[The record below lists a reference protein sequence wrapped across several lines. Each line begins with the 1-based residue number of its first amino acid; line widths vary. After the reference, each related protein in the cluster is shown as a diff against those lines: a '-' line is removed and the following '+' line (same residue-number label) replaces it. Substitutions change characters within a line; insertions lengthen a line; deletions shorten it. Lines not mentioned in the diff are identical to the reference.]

1 MENQAIKIFVV
12 YHRDSPRIE
21 HEPFVPIQVGSGAPL
36 GMLRDNT
43 GDNISAKNPNYCE
56 LTAQY
61 WIWKNVKDADVVG
74 LCHYRRIPSFT
85 NDDSAE
91 FSDFSE
97 ETCQR
102 FGWTQERISDLM
114 RENDILL
121 PPCWAVFPVGEP
133 GNVMSPYD
141 FYARHHRENDMRV
154 ALDVIREKTPELAD
168 SAERVLLQGTEQCFG
183 CISVMRKS
191 LFDAYSEWLFTVLFE
206 VEKRITLP
214 KNREEAR
221 LFGFLAE
228 ALLNVWVDYAKRT
241 LGVRVFF
248 GSALPTMNY
257 EGADVRLE
265 TQICVPA
272 RERVE
277 NPLLSVVIPVYNV
290 AKYLHKC
297 LNTVC
302 NQCFEDLEII
312 CVNDGSTDR
321 SREILA
327 AFAERDKRIRII
339 DQKNRGLGAARNR
352 GIDEACGKYLAFVDS
367 DDWVDR
373 FIWQYSVRKA
383 ERLNLEMLLFEL
395 DDVLDES
402 GEIRWNPYNKLWCK
416 KECLRGAFTW
426 REWGRNPFETNC
438 YAPSRIVR
446 RDFLGE
452 RRFPEGVLY
461 EDAAL
466 HFDLLFSAKR
476 LGALAF
482 TAYFYRI
489 RKTSLMAVRDVRVLD
504 HLKVIDD
511 VARALSRNGI
521 FDETKDQFLAYANG
535 LLIKTYSF
543 LPTRKCFDA
552 LRKWRRLRADWGWR
566 NDPASRALLAGKQKK
581 FERICFGH
589 TEKKHSAEKIFSLI
603 PEGRFRETLVR
614 LVAMFILNRAARKR
628 FRARHLNLDPRYR
641 KK

>member
-1 MENQAIKIFVV
+1 MTSDRIKIFVV

-21 HEPFVPIQVGSGAPL
+21 RAPFVPIQVGNGAPL
-36 GMLRDNT
+36 GMLRDDT
-43 GDNISAKNPNYCE
+43 GDNIAAKNPNYCE

-85 NDDSAE
+85 SDDCAE

-102 FGWTQERISDLM
+102 FGWTRERISELM
-114 RENDILL
+114 REHDVLL
-121 PPCWAVFPVGEP
+121 PCLWDTHPVGEP
-133 GNVMSPYD
+133 GNIMSIYD
-141 FYARHHRENDMRV
+141 YYAQSYRQGD
-154 ALDVIREKTPELAD
+154 LDTLLAIICEKTPEVAQYIPQIYKTV
-168 SAERVLLQGTEQCFG
+168 RKTVWRN
-183 CISVMRKS
+183 ISIMRKP
-191 LFDAYSEWLFTVLFE
+191 LYDAYCEWLFPILFE
-206 VEKRITLP
+206 LERRITLP
-214 KNREEAR
+214 KNKEEAR
-221 LFGFLAE
+221 LFGFLGENLMNLWIA
-228 ALLNVWVDYAKRT
+228 YAKDKLAARIWY
-241 LGVRVFF
+241 
-248 GSALPTMNY
+248 AKQLPLMNY
-257 EGADVRLE
+257 EDADARLE
-265 TQICVPA
+265 TQVCVPA
-272 RERVE
+272 RERVKT
-277 NPLLSVVIPVYNV
+277 PMLSVVIPVYNV
-290 AKYLHKC
+290 EKYLRKC

-312 CVNDGSTDR
+312 CVNDGSTDG

-327 AFAERDKRIRII
+327 AFADRDKRIRII
-339 DQKNRGLGAARNR
+339 DQENSGLGAARNR
-352 GIDEACGKYLAFVDS
+352 GIDAARGKYLAFVDS

>member
-1 MENQAIKIFVV
+1 MISDRIKIFVV
-12 YHRDSPRIE
+12 YHRNSPRIE
-21 HEPFVPIQVGSGAPL
+21 RAPFVPIQVGNGAPL
-36 GMLRDNT
+36 GMLRDDT
-43 GDNISAKNPNYCE
+43 GDNIAAKNPNYCE

-85 NDDSAE
+85 SDDCAE

-97 ETCQR
+97 ETCRR
-102 FGWTQERISDLM
+102 FGWTQERISELM

-154 ALDVIREKTPELAD
+154 AFDVIREKTPELAD

-257 EGADVRLE
+257 EGVDVRLE

-312 CVNDGSTDR
+312 CVNDGSTDH

-373 FIWQYSVRKA
+373 FIWQYSIRKA

-395 DDVLDES
+395 DSVSDET
-402 GEIRWNPYNKLWCK
+402 GKTLWDPFNKLWIQE
-416 KECLRGAFTW
+416 ECLRKAFFW
-426 REWGRNPFETNC
+426 REWARNPFETNC
-438 YAPSRIVR
+438 YAPSRIIR
-446 RDFLGE
+446 RDFFGQ
-452 RRFPEGVLY
+452 RRFPEGMLY

-466 HFDLLFSAKR
+466 HFDLLFSARR

-482 TAYFYRI
+482 TAYFYRV
-489 RKTSLMAVRDVRVLD
+489 RKTSLMGVRDLRVLD
-504 HLKVIDD
+504 HLKVIDGVAD
-511 VARALSRNGI
+511 VLKRNNI
-521 FDETKDQFLAYANG
+521 FEELEKRFVAYATV
-535 LLIKTYSF
+535 LIRKTYAMCPS
-543 LPTRKCFDA
+543 KECFEAICRWRLSHSDW
-552 LRKWRRLRADWGWR
+552 KWE
-566 NDPASRALLAGKQKK
+566 NNPEQRALLNGSQKK
-581 FERICFGH
+581 YASFCFRSVR
-589 TEKKHSAEKIFSLI
+589 HSRPAEKIFEI
-603 PEGRFRETLVR
+603 FPEGRLKTTLVR
-614 LVAMFILNRAARKR
+614 LAAMFILNRAARKR
-628 FRARHLNLDPRYR
+628 FRARHLNLDPRF

>member
-1 MENQAIKIFVV
+1 MISDRIKIFVV
-12 YHRDSPRIE
+12 YHRNSPRIE
-21 HEPFVPIQVGSGAPL
+21 REPFVPIQVGNGAPL
-36 GMLRDNT
+36 GMLRDDT
-43 GDNISAKNPNYCE
+43 GDNIAAKNPNYCE

-85 NDDSAE
+85 SDDCAE

-97 ETCQR
+97 ETCRR
-102 FGWTQERISDLM
+102 FGWTQERISNLM

-141 FYARHHRENDMRV
+141 FYARHHRESDMRV

-191 LFDAYSEWLFTVLFE
+191 LFDAYSEWLFNVLFE

-228 ALLNVWVDYAKRT
+228 ALLNVWVDYAKRA

-277 NPLLSVVIPVYNV
+277 NPLLSVIIPVYNV
-290 AKYLHKC
+290 ENYLHKC

-302 NQCFEDLEII
+302 NQCVEDLEII
-312 CVNDGSTDR
+312 CVNDGSLDR
-321 SREILA
+321 SREILMK
-327 AFAERDKRIRII
+327 FAERDKRIRVI
-339 DQKNRGLGAARNR
+339 DQENAGQGSARNR
-352 GIDEACGKYLAFVDS
+352 GLDEARGKYFAFVDS

-373 FIWQYSVRKA
+373 FIWFFSIKKA
-383 ERLNLEMLLFEL
+383 EREACDLVLWEVEDVDDKTRLPIWDSYDKL
-395 DDVLDES
+395 DLPS
-402 GEIRWNPYNKLWCK
+402 SFFRKN
-416 KECLRGAFTW
+416 FSW
-426 REWGRNPFETNC
+426 RELKQSPFDTCVYPVNRL
-438 YAPSRIVR
+438 YR
-446 RDFLGE
+446 REAFGKI
-452 RRFPEGVLY
+452 RFPEHMLY
-461 EDAAL
+461 EDAVFHIAV
-466 HFDLLFSAKR
+466 LLKAQR
-476 LGALAF
+476 IGALKARM
-482 TAYFYRI
+482 YYYR
-489 RKTSLMAVRDVRVLD
+489 RRSNSTMGRRGECVLD
-504 HLKVIDD
+504 HLKIIERVYAILSEYGLEKELFEKFSDYAEALTKRTFTLWPTKKCFYEISQWWKHTWQWGETPFRKILTKGSFKKF
-511 VARALSRNGI
+511 VNATRGLSR
-521 FDETKDQFLAYANG
+521 KD
-535 LLIKTYSF
+535 
-543 LPTRKCFDA
+543 
-552 LRKWRRLRADWGWR
+552 
-566 NDPASRALLAGKQKK
+566 SRP
-581 FERICFGH
+581 
-589 TEKKHSAEKIFSLI
+589 AEKIFEIL
-603 PEGRFRETLVR
+603 PDGRLKTTLVR
-614 LVAMFILNRAARKR
+614 LAAMFILNRAARRR
-628 FRARHLNLDPRYR
+628 FRARHLNLDPRFR
-641 KK
+641 K